1 MAIGAEYF
9 EMTSDEELT
18 LKGFYSLHEMTA
30 NDSEGGVEELCD
42 VLTAMGYDPTLKLRY
57 VSLFKS
63 AHVGV
68 GVGVGGC
75 GCECVGER
83 VT

>member
-1 MAIGAEYF
+1 
-9 EMTSDEELT
+9 MTSDEELT

-57 VSLFKS
+57 VSMFKCVCVCVCVCMGGW
-63 AHVGV
+63 VGV
-68 GVGVGGC
+68 C
-75 GCECVGER
+75 G
-83 VT
+83 